1 MTPVAVIYDSE
12 SDALSIDFPGAGP
25 GGSVR
30 TEHLDE
36 VRFVDYGAGGELI
49 SIELLDVSRGVE
61 IEGLPEPEIV
71 RAALEQVA
79 SEQGWPSVVRGS
91 PA

>member
-1 MTPVAVIYDSE
+1 MTPVAITYDSE

-25 GGSVR
+25 GRSVR

-36 VRFVDYGAGGELI
+36 VRLVDYDAGGELI

-61 IEGLPEPEIV
+61 IDGLPEPDVV
-71 RAALEQVA
+71 RTALERVA
-79 SEQGWPSVVRGS
+79 AEQGWPSVVRG
-91 PA
+91 